1 MYIELKRVDFCSYP
15 DVFEEQFKS
24 VKDLVNTIL
33 TSEIDKM
40 SSDEYY
46 ELLNLVSEGICLGPE
61 DYKMLAREITG
72 VRYLKS
78 GFIASKMTK
87 NNDQVFYA
95 IVYNGDIDLN
105 RVYSKKEIKEFVKNK
120 NICLMSEFY
129 DSKDIGCRFPFLVVD
144 GIEDI
149 PTNKF
154 TKEEYEDLNPVS
166 CFDYCKLLKINSSVD
181 YGISFLYNEV
191 YEATEKFSG
200 LMYNIDKS
208 DKYYQEELNYL
219 KKKITQTRLLK
230 ILRTYILKMH
240 SDNEFLK
247 YYNMNS
253 YLSVYNMIKEVAN
266 VKRLTPG
273 VHYGPIYFGSK

>member
-1 MYIELKRVDFCSYP
+1 
-15 DVFEEQFKS
+15 
-24 VKDLVNTIL
+24 
-33 TSEIDKM
+33 M

-87 NNDQVFYA
+87 NNDQVFYG

-154 TKEEYEDLNPVS
+154 TKEEYEDLNPVF

-191 YEATEKFSG
+191 YETTEKFSG
-200 LMYNIDKS
+200 LMYNIDNS

-253 YLSVYNMIKEVAN
+253 YLSVYNMTKEVAN